1 MIKIHKILPHPH
13 LKKRLESLRQVKRH
27 LHHPLIHQIHKKHG
41 ISKKTLFYVK
51 EYGPH
56 SHVAKTIIKES
67 IKILLLASLISSFGG
82 LLLEEIK
89 TIFLSLIPL
98 VILLPTLNDMIGN
111 YGCIFS
117 SRFSTLLHE
126 GKISK
131 KWWSNLELRKMFWQI
146 VIISLTT
153 ATLSSIVAL
162 VVSRLTG
169 YHFDFLLAFKVFFV
183 AVADVF
189 FLVNILF
196 FVAIFAGL
204 YFYHKK
210 EDPNN
215 FLIPITTS
223 IADFGNMLLLTIL
236 IKLIF

>member
-1 MIKIHKILPHPH
+1 METWLAYALASAIFTTAAVLT
-13 LKKRLESLRQVKRH
+13 Q
-27 LHHPLIHQIHKKHG
+27 
-41 ISKKTLFYVK
+41 KKTL
-51 EYGPH
+51 
-56 SHVAKTIIKES
+56 IKEHAMEFS
-67 IKILLLASLISSFGG
+67 TVIAFFTLLVSLPF
-82 LLLEEIK
+82 LLVIDYSKLQ
-89 TIFLSLIPL
+89 LIPL